1 MFCLSTGTP
10 SLCDI
15 PQTNESDGREQ
26 HIGRIKKMGEMYSHF
41 RPQRKEPDSF
51 ARPRRHPAVDIPGS
65 RTWAVSNQVPQAQ
78 DNDRVTETVTVD
90 AHDLFSQLS
99 TSVYLGRREPRR
111 GLLDSIQ
118 NVSEGTIRVWRNW
131 LSEQCETKTFSD
143 GTPVTVH
150 HDSSSQRDRKEPM
163 MSGDV
168 SHTKEDPKRDKS
180 ILWINTR
187 DDNIGIKFKVKEKKW
202 RRTTAMPILF
212 ESDVEVAVSYEVEFE
227 GRFSVQCC
235 SVIEY
240 ALADTTN
247 LFTEILVRTAHLLF
261 TLEEAKQQMA
271 NDGGRAIVFGS
282 YVAI

>member
-10 SLCDI
+10 GLCDI
-15 PQTNESDGREQ
+15 PQANELDGKEQ
-26 HIGRIKKMGEMYSHF
+26 HVGRIKKMGEMYSRF
-41 RPQRKEPDSF
+41 RPQRKEPDLF

-78 DNDRVTETVTVD
+78 DGDRVTETVTVD

-131 LSEQCETKTFSD
+131 LSDQCETKTFSD

-150 HDSSSQRDRKEPM
+150 HGSSSNRDRKEPM
-163 MSGDV
+163 VPGSLSDT
-168 SHTKEDPKRDKS
+168 SEDPRKDGS
-180 ILWINTR
+180 ILWVNTR
-187 DDNIGIKFKVKEKKW
+187 DDNVGIKFKVKEKKW

-227 GRFSVQCC
+227 GSSSMKRCHLT
-235 SVIEY
+235 
-240 ALADTTN
+240 LADATN
-247 LFTEILVRTAHLLF
+247 LVTEILVRTAHLLF
-261 TLEEAKQQMA
+261 TLEEAQQQMA

-282 YVAI
+282 YIAI

>member
-10 SLCDI
+10 GLREI
-15 PQTNESDGREQ
+15 PQTNESDEREQ
-26 HIGRIKKMGEMYSHF
+26 YVGKIKKMGEMYSRF
-41 RPQRKEPDSF
+41 KPQRKEPDLF

-78 DNDRVTETVTVD
+78 DGDRVTETVTVD

-150 HDSSSQRDRKEPM
+150 HDSSSKRDRKEPL
-163 MSGDV
+163 V
-168 SHTKEDPKRDKS
+168 SLSDTLEDPRKDVS
-180 ILWINTR
+180 ILWVNTR
-187 DDNIGIKFKVKEKKW
+187 DDSVGIKFKVKEKKW

-227 GRFSVQCC
+227 GKSSMKHRH
-235 SVIEY
+235 
-240 ALADTTN
+240 LTLTDTTN
-247 LFTEILVRTAHLLF
+247 LVTEILVRTAHLLF
-261 TLEEAKQQMA
+261 TLEEAQQQMA

-282 YVAI
+282 YIAI

>member
-1 MFCLSTGTP
+1 
-10 SLCDI
+10 
-15 PQTNESDGREQ
+15 
-26 HIGRIKKMGEMYSHF
+26 MGEMYSHF
-41 RPQRKEPDSF
+41 RPQREEPDSF

-150 HDSSSQRDRKEPM
+150 HDSSSQRDKKESM
-163 MSGDV
+163 GRGNV
-168 SHTKEDPKRDKS
+168 SDPKEDPRRDKS

-227 GRFSVQCC
+227 GRFSVQYCHL
-235 SVIEY
+235 ID
-240 ALADTTN
+240 ALKKIQLTWSQRSSFELLIYSLRWKKQSSKWQMMAEGLLYLGRMSLSSIPN
-247 LFTEILVRTAHLLF
+247 VRT
-261 TLEEAKQQMA
+261 TL
-271 NDGGRAIVFGS
+271 DGKMRSAFRACFS
-282 YVAI
+282 N

>member
-1 MFCLSTGTP
+1 
-10 SLCDI
+10 
-15 PQTNESDGREQ
+15 
-26 HIGRIKKMGEMYSHF
+26 MYSHF
-41 RPQRKEPDSF
+41 RPQRKEPDLF

-78 DNDRVTETVTVD
+78 DNERVTETVTVD

-150 HDSSSQRDRKEPM
+150 HDSSSKRDRKEPVVP
-163 MSGDV
+163 SDL
-168 SHTKEDPKRDKS
+168 SDTLEDPRKDGS
-180 ILWINTR
+180 ILWVNTR
-187 DDNIGIKFKVKEKKW
+187 DDNVGTKFKVKEKKW

-227 GRFSVQCC
+227 GRS
-235 SVIEY
+235 SMKHRRLIGY
-240 ALADTTN
+240 ASADATN
-247 LFTEILVRTAHLLF
+247 PVTEILVRTAHLLF
-261 TLEEAKQQMA
+261 TLEEAQQQMA

>member
-10 SLCDI
+10 GLRDI
-15 PQTNESDGREQ
+15 PQTNESDEREQ
-26 HIGRIKKMGEMYSHF
+26 YVGKIKKMGEMYSRF
-41 RPQRKEPDSF
+41 RPQRKEPDLF

-78 DNDRVTETVTVD
+78 DGDRVTETVTVD

-150 HDSSSQRDRKEPM
+150 HDSSSKRDRKELMVPG
-163 MSGDV
+163 SLSD
-168 SHTKEDPKRDKS
+168 TLEDPRKDGS
-180 ILWINTR
+180 ILWVNTR
-187 DDNIGIKFKVKEKKW
+187 DDNVGIKFKVKEKKW

-227 GRFSVQCC
+227 
-235 SVIEY
+235 
-240 ALADTTN
+240 
-247 LFTEILVRTAHLLF
+247 EILVRTAHLLF
-261 TLEEAKQQMA
+261 TLEEAQQQMA